1 MSIFARIINKVLR
14 YFSHRPVLK
23 NAKKNTE
30 SLIAAKIPK
39 NLLILCY
46 GNIYRSPF
54 VANYLEKKL
63 VNSGINIC
71 SAGTYPK
78 TGRRS
83 PEKHIQMSKNFG
95 VDLADHCSTVVDKK
109 LLDWADWIVIMD
121 RRNWDELEVY
131 GESVRN
137 KLIWLGALDAKDGV
151 EIHDPY
157 GKSEAETESILK
169 QLQLCSDEL
178 AKFI

>member
-1 MSIFARIINKVLR
+1 MSIFVRIINKVLR
-14 YFSHRPVLK
+14 YFRHRPVLK
-23 NAKKNTE
+23 NAKKNTGF
-30 SLIAAKIPK
+30 LIATKVPK

-63 VNSGINIC
+63 VNSQINIR

-83 PEKHIQMSKNFG
+83 PEGHIQMSKNFG
-95 VDLADHCSTVVDKK
+95 VDLSEHRSSMADKA

-121 RRNWDELEVY
+121 RRNWDELRVY

-137 KLIWLGALDAKDGV
+137 KLVWLGTLDGELEV

-157 GKSEAETESILK
+157 GKSEVETESILK
-169 QLQLCSDEL
+169 QLALCSDKL
-178 AKFI
+178 AEHI